1 MVVIGLKSCWLEW
14 CLWSGSQGMLRIGFA
29 GLDSSHCTAFAR
41 LLLEDCVPGG
51 LQGARITAGWPG
63 GSADFPLS
71 RDRVQGFTEEMR
83 SLGTVIT
90 ATVEELLQQC
100 DAVILG
106 SVDGRQHLG
115 LAEQIFAAGKPVFVD
130 KPLAHNLADAARIA
144 LLARRYGT
152 RWFTASALRFQA
164 ELRGLLDELRGERV
178 VGCEAFGTLRA
189 GIGHLQLAWYG
200 IHGLE
205 VLYAVMGAGC
215 REVRRVQTASGDLTT
230 GIWEDGRVGV
240 FRGLADERQAVG
252 WGVTVFGSASIRQL
266 RLPAEYPALLGEIV
280 RFFQGGAAPVSEAE
294 MLELFGFMEAAD
306 ASLAAGGAAVR
317 VADCL
322 RRAGV

>member
-1 MVVIGLKSCWLEW
+1 
-14 CLWSGSQGMLRIGFA
+14 MLRIGFV

-41 LLLEDCVPGG
+41 LLLEDAAGCEYG
-51 LQGARITAGWPG
+51 GARITAGWPG

-71 RDRVQGFTEEMR
+71 RDRVQALTEEMR
-83 SLGTVIT
+83 GLGTVIT
-90 ATVEELLQQC
+90 ATVDELLQQC

-130 KPLAHNLADAARIA
+130 KPLAHDLADAVRIA
-144 LLARRYGT
+144 LLARRLGT
-152 RWFTASALRFQA
+152 QWFTASALRFQVA
-164 ELRGLLDELRGERV
+164 LRELQQELRGEQIL
-178 VGCEAFGTLRA
+178 GCEAFGTLRA
-189 GIGHLQLAWYG
+189 GLGHLQLAWYG

-205 VLYAVMGAGC
+205 VLYSVMGTGC
-215 REVRRVQTASGDLTT
+215 REVRRVQAASGDVTT
-230 GIWEDGRVGV
+230 GIWGDGRVGV
-240 FRGLADERQAVG
+240 FRGLAYERQAVG
-252 WGVTVFGSASIRQL
+252 WGLTVFGSQSICQV
-266 RLPAEYPALLGEIV
+266 RLPAEYPPLLREVV
-280 RFFQGGAAPVSEAE
+280 RFFRGGAAPVSEVE

-317 VADCL
+317 VEDCL